1 MGTSRDFDFVLK
13 SLGSLASAVISLK
26 DELALDVLDEMVI
39 AANHGELDTGQG
51 RTGFETS
58 LFKKLAE
65 KNEER
70 TAAAAI
76 QFQDSLRQIV
86 ALAAIDQWKAD
97 KLVKAEALIRKAN
110 PSTRKQ

>member
-1 MGTSRDFDFVLK
+1 
-13 SLGSLASAVISLK
+13 LK
-26 DELALDVLDEMVI
+26 DELALDVLDEMVM
-39 AANHGELDTGQG
+39 AANRSELDTGNA

-97 KLVKAEALIRKAN
+97 KLVKAAVSIKSTSPVIRK
-110 PSTRKQ
+110 Q